1 MSHNTPS
8 SHANLVRATI
18 AAIIGT
24 TAMTGHSPAARAAET
39 TQPAELDE
47 VQVTG
52 SRIVRR
58 DMQSNSPLVTIER
71 QQIDDAPF
79 ISLEETLNDMP
90 QFMAGGAGMSSAAV
104 TSLQGANG
112 LDGGRGTGDAMN
124 STLLPDN
131 AGVIGVVVPGAAN
144 VNLRGL
150 GAGRSLTLVNGHR
163 GMPLNAGMAVDM
175 NTIPTIAI
183 GGIEVITGGASAV
196 YGADALAGVTNLR
209 LRENFEGLRL
219 QVRGGVNEVGD
230 GEELSVGGLFGSR
243 IADGR
248 GSVMIGIE
256 YAKRESALWR
266 NRDHFREVMESPYS
280 SSGNLSF
287 NWDPGFTS
295 SSNASTGTY
304 NVFQRAWN
312 GNAPSAAA
320 INSVFAD
327 RECRDGAG
335 NQLDCVR
342 TWSSATAVNP
352 NNQPQGG
359 GWYVNPD
366 GTLYTRT
373 SAVGTGASSTYFGPQ
388 NFRLPPGASPGQP
401 EEVYCNFSNP
411 TTTGV
416 AAPSSGFGGES
427 CNPTVGRIDWD
438 RRLSGPREAYNMIGS
453 ATYDISDRVTAFAN
467 FNFASSDTETR
478 REPAPFSGGFGVVIP
493 TGSDQV
499 YLPSVVQVARV
510 GGLPVGATLP
520 EFQVGGARGTN
531 CAPTGGCTMAQA
543 FPLPGDVLSAT
554 GEVITAGPL
563 RTLLQSRPG
572 SAVVPSTG
580 VNANNPF
587 RGLSNCNVYTLV
599 PAGTPGAQVNP
610 DGGASYITQVDPN
623 TGRPLATCGPDAGW
637 QLNTQ
642 LGFLPPR
649 GTENTTRL
657 YHFATGLRGD
667 LGLSDWTWELYT
679 SYGDSQTQT
688 NFVGFASLA
697 NYMKVMSAPNYGQ
710 GFTEVGVAS
719 KYINCETGLNPWD
732 VNFQPS
738 QDCLEGLIS
747 NEIDR
752 NSMVQRIHEASLQGR
767 MFELPAGTVRTA
779 LGASYRRNDYQ
790 FRPDSLRE
798 RDYVGDT
805 SAGAFASGDI
815 DARVTAKDVYG
826 ELLVPLVRDLP
837 GIRSFELELGY
848 RKSSYSTGQK
858 VDTYKALASWEPTSW
873 LRARGGYNRAER
885 APNIAELFATP
896 SGSAQFSSA
905 PTDPCRNN
913 PGNNA
918 VFFPNLPTNQA
929 ATDPAVRQ
937 RLLDLCAAHINA
949 WAPPGFENSSEFH
962 TTRENYDVPGGSA
975 LVVGNPN
982 LKNERGDTWTVGLAF
997 RSPFM
1002 HPLVDRLSGTLDWY
1016 EARVSDPIEV
1026 LTTGSIVNTCYNL
1039 NGQNP
1044 NYQVDDPAG
1053 YCSLIERDPT
1063 DGSIVRVLNQYD
1075 NQDKL
1080 IIRGVDITLA
1090 WSAALADMGLAGA
1103 PGSLSLT
1110 MSGNYLLDQ
1119 IQRYVGSADQV
1130 ANYAGYGGVSKFRSS
1145 TGLSYNWGGGHR
1157 ATLTWQYRLGTHTP
1171 TTYRAAA
1178 SADGQF
1184 TPVIDINPVLSGYG
1198 TTNLFNGT
1206 YGTRIGSVNASVTIS
1221 NLLDTKPKP
1230 GGFDHRDPR
1239 AGLGNFSPFGD
1250 LVGRRYSVNLSVD
1263 F

>member
-1 MSHNTPS
+1 
-8 SHANLVRATI
+8 
-18 AAIIGT
+18 
-24 TAMTGHSPAARAAET
+24 MTGYMSTAAAAESDET
-39 TQPAELDE
+39 RVGELEE

-58 DMQSNSPLVTIER
+58 DMQSNSPLVTVER
-71 QQIDDAPF
+71 QQIDDAAF
-79 ISLEETLNDMP
+79 ISLEEMLNDMP
-90 QFMAGGAGMSSAAV
+90 QFMVGGAGMSSATV

-150 GAGRSLTLVNGHR
+150 GAGRSLTLINGHR
-163 GMPLNAGMAVDM
+163 GMPLNAGMTVDM

-209 LRENFEGLRL
+209 LRENFEGMRM

-230 GEELSVGGLFGSR
+230 GEELSIAGLMGSR

-256 YAKRESALWR
+256 YSKRESALWR
-266 NRDHFREVMESPYS
+266 NRDFFREVMESPYS

-287 NWDPGFTS
+287 NWDPGYNS
-295 SSNASTGTY
+295 SGNLNTGTY
-304 NVFQRAWN
+304 SVFQRTWN
-312 GNAPSAAA
+312 GNAPSLAA
-320 INSVFAD
+320 IDAVFGNRTCAD
-327 RECRDGAG
+327 TGGAL
-335 NQLDCVR
+335 LDCV
-342 TWSSATAVNP
+342 ATTAGVP
-352 NNQPQGG
+352 RGG

-366 GTLYTRT
+366 GSVYTRA
-373 SAVGTGASSTYFGPQ
+373 SQTGAGTDTVYYGPQ
-388 NFRLPPGASPGQP
+388 NFRVPLGPTTQNP

-411 TTTGV
+411 STTGT
-416 AAPSSGFGGES
+416 AAAISGFGGEN
-427 CNPTVGRIDWD
+427 CNPTSGRVDWD
-438 RRLSGPREAYNMIGS
+438 RRLSGPRDAYNMIGN
-453 ATYDISDRVTAFAN
+453 ATYDISDKVTAFAS
-467 FNFASSDTETR
+467 FNFASSNTETR
-478 REPAPFSGGFGVVIP
+478 REPAPFSGGFGVIIP

-499 YLPSVVQVARV
+499 YLPSLVQTARP

-520 EFQVGGARGTN
+520 EYQVGGARGTN

-543 FPLPGDVLSAT
+543 FPLPGDVLSAN
-554 GEVITAGPL
+554 GQVLTAGPL
-563 RTLLQSRPG
+563 RTLLQSR
-572 SAVVPSTG
+572 SATALVPSTG
-580 VNANNPF
+580 VNAENPF
-587 RGLSNCNVYTLV
+587 RGLSACNVYTLV
-599 PAGTPGAQVNP
+599 PTGTTGAQVNP
-610 DGGASYITQVDPN
+610 NGGASYITEVDPN
-623 TGRPLATCGPDAGW
+623 TGEPLYTCGPDAGW
-637 QLNTQ
+637 RLDTQ
-642 LGFLPPR
+642 LGYLPPR
-649 GTENTTRL
+649 GTDNTTRL
-657 YHFATGLRGD
+657 FHFATGLRGD
-667 LGLSDWTWELYT
+667 LGVSDWTWELYT

-688 NFVGFASLA
+688 NFIGFASLA
-697 NYMKVMSAPNYGQ
+697 NYMKIMSSPNYGQ
-710 GFTEVGVAS
+710 GLSEVGVAS
-719 KYINCETGLNPWD
+719 KYLTCQSGLNPWD
-732 VNFQPS
+732 VNHQPT
-738 QDCLEGLIS
+738 QDCIDGLIS

-752 NSMVQRIHEASLQGR
+752 NSMKQRIHEASLQGR
-767 MFELPAGTVRTA
+767 LFDLPAGTVRTA

-790 FRPDSLRE
+790 FRPDSIRE

-815 DARVTAKDVYG
+815 DARVTAKDIYG

-837 GIRSFELELGY
+837 AIRSLELELGY
-848 RKSSYSTGQK
+848 RNSSYSTGQK
-858 VDTYKALASWEPTSW
+858 VDTYKVLASWEPTDW

-905 PTDPCRNN
+905 PIDPCRNN
-913 PGNNA
+913 VTNNLI
-918 VFFPNLPTNQA
+918 FFPNLPSNQD

-937 RLLDLCAAHINA
+937 RLLDLCSAHINA
-949 WAPPGFENSSEFH
+949 WAPDGFQDSSEFH
-962 TTRENYDVPGGSA
+962 TTRETFDVGGGAA
-975 LVVGNPN
+975 LVVGNPG
-982 LKNERGDTWTVGLAF
+982 LQNERGDTWTVGLAF

-1002 HPLVDRLSGTLDWY
+1002 HPLLSRLTGTVDWY

-1053 YCSLIERDPT
+1053 YCDLIERDPT
-1063 DGSIVRVLNQYD
+1063 SGAIVRVLNMYD

-1080 IIRGVDITLA
+1080 VIRGLDVSLG
-1090 WSAALADMGLAGA
+1090 WSAPMADLGFASV
-1103 PGSLSLT
+1103 PGSLSL
-1110 MSGNYLLDQ
+1110 SVNGNYLLDQ
-1119 IQRYVGSADQV
+1119 IQRYAGSADQV
-1130 ANYAGYGGVSKFRSS
+1130 ANYAGFGGVSRIRTS
-1145 TGLSYNWGGGHR
+1145 TGLSYNWGGIHR
-1157 ATLTWQYRLGTHTP
+1157 ATLSWQYRLGTHTP
-1171 TTYRAAA
+1171 TTFRATA

-1184 TPVIDINPVLSGYG
+1184 SPTIESNPVLAGYG

-1206 YGTRIGSVNASVTIS
+1206 YGTRIGPVNASLTIS

-1230 GGFDHRDPR
+1230 GGYDHRDPR
-1239 AGLGNFSPFGD
+1239 QGLGNFSPFGD
-1250 LVGRRYSVNLSVD
+1250 LVGRRYSINLSVD